1 MRFPKLTAAA
11 LCTLG
16 LAGGLVR
23 ATAQDFRIQQVRLL
37 PDGRL
42 ELEVPVISGAYQR
55 LLQGSSVTTV
65 TTPIEL
71 SFNGRVTTRQPLAE
85 GPRFFRIERVSL
97 AEPLDSDADGLP
109 DPWELERAASLDG
122 LNAADAA
129 ADPDGDGRS
138 FLQEYQSQN
147 AVAVAVAET
156 SPVTGDSG
164 VSVSRETV
172 FRLSGAL
179 AADAVVNVSKL
190 YAEFAGRRLLSRVE
204 LSSDR
209 RTLSLYYLEN
219 LPAGARVRVTLV
231 GDGLKGAN
239 GLDLDANG
247 DGLPGGVGTLHFDT
261 FSAVPVSQTAV
272 VGHVFASEP
281 EPGPQPG
288 TFLNRPLVGV
298 TVTVDGAEE
307 TLRATTDAQGFFRLS
322 PAPAGRFFVH
332 VDGRTAVGSQWPAGD
347 YYPFVGKAWEAVA
360 GVETNLAGGSG
371 EIFLPFIR
379 QGTLQDVSPT
389 QDTAVKLPAEV
400 VAENPDLAEVQ
411 LVVPANSLFDNNG
424 ARGGRVGMAPVPP
437 DRLPE
442 PLPAGL
448 NLPLV
453 ITVQTDGPQNF
464 DRPAPVR
471 FPNLPDPV
479 TGRLLGPGAKS
490 ALWSFDH
497 DKGKWELVG
506 PMTVTADGKY
516 VETDP
521 GVGIRQPGWHGSTPG
536 TPPDGDPQPEP
547 CGLSQSEQTDCGLSL
562 ITGIFDCATS
572 FIPVVGTAE
581 CLAVNGLFGGVAT
594 ARDCVTGSGSDCA
607 ASAIGNAAGIAAS
620 CAVRSIPG
628 FGSAVACGNAA
639 LNIGL
644 KCIPPC
650 ALGLSGSGVNGIAR
664 AAISPVPPAVARWQA
679 VQGYLEATV
688 ALIEVTT
695 GQSRWTDCVPPGS
708 GDGREAA
715 DQATAV
721 LQQLLGAATRTSPG
735 GSSVTPAEQTAIL
748 ALPRP
753 VLLTE
758 SVILAS
764 IAYLNQTGLE
774 YAAGRFTHAAAGR
787 TDFMDRDQFVAV
799 LDRLENALRAMQSQG
814 ISQFGLGAEMERFAN
829 YLRGGYARADAPLE
843 SRRIFFHLRDET
855 TGLVTRGRLEPSGN
869 LPLVA
874 IRPDSIFRLSL
885 YDPGL
890 GLFGRI
896 SFLSAESGR
905 PTRVPT
911 ALMLPTGAEDADA
924 DADGLSDQVEDVI
937 GTHPNQKDSDQDGI
951 ADGAEVRQGT
961 DPTDGLAV
969 RTGVIASGDTPG
981 EAVDVAAANGFAAV
995 ADSAAGVALFDVQNG
1010 FSPTLIAQLDTA
1022 GNAQAVALAGQRVAV
1037 ADGSG
1042 GLVIVDVSERANPTV
1057 ERVVPLG
1064 GVTRCVATAGATAY
1078 VGMDDGWIAVVDL
1091 LDGSV
1096 MERFRLPSLADVQ
1109 DVLVFGNDLYALIPG
1124 RLYVLP
1130 LDEGALR
1137 VAGSAESPGSLGA
1150 GRRRMRLSAGP
1161 GVIYATHTSGYNV
1174 FDVSNRVSPVRVV
1187 TNETAQRGWKQ
1198 IVPNGSGLG
1207 VATVSPNSTDDGPH
1221 DVSLYNLGADGRG
1234 TTFITTLETPGLA
1247 TAVALYGGLAYV
1259 ADGQAGLQ
1267 VINYLPYD
1275 AAGVPPTISLAADFP
1290 LDPPQA
1296 EEGKLVRV
1304 AANVS
1309 DDAQVAR
1316 VEFYVDGRLL
1326 GTDGNFPFEE
1336 RFITPV
1342 RAADRTTFTLRAKAV
1357 DTGGNETWSTAYTVQ
1372 LVDDATAPRILGSNL
1387 APGAVVESLAEIVLR
1402 VSEPLDT
1409 SLPPGALVRVIS
1421 AGPDLAFGTPDDAPV
1436 GFVWGATPEIP
1447 TRIAFTFAAALPNGR
1462 YQFDFVGVTDLAGN
1476 PLAAEFHREF
1486 YVAPGGSDGDADD
1499 DSLTNAEEGTAGTNP
1514 FVADTDNDGWNDE
1527 LEVHDG
1533 KDPKDSSSKPA
1544 FVWLGAPTPEVFLA
1558 VAAEGQTV
1566 GPILAQPA
1574 VETNLAP
1581 PDDNEAPGPWIT
1593 QPPAEIALEPAAET
1607 VASGPWLGRP
1617 AVDIALEPTA
1627 ETGTPG
1633 PWLGQPAVEINA
1645 PLPEDPAGAGPW
1657 VATPDVW
1664 LTLPAA
1670 GESAP
1675 ASPWWAQPP
1684 VLLRTSL

>member
-1 MRFPKLTAAA
+1 M
-11 LCTLG
+11 
-16 LAGGLVR
+16 
-23 ATAQDFRIQQVRLL
+23 
-37 PDGRL
+37 
-42 ELEVPVISGAYQR
+42 ISGAYQR
-55 LLQGSSVTTV
+55 LLQGGSATTV
-65 TTPIEL
+65 TTPVEL
-71 SFNGRVTTRQPLAE
+71 SFGGRLVTRQPLTD

-97 AEPLDSDADGLP
+97 GEPLDSDADGLP
-109 DPWELERAASLDG
+109 DPWELERAPALDG
-122 LNAADAA
+122 LNSADAA

-147 AVAVAVAET
+147 AVAVAIAET
-156 SPVTGDSG
+156 SPVSGDSG

-179 AADAVVNVSKL
+179 AADAVVNVSQL

-247 DGLPGGVGTLHFDT
+247 DGLPGGVGTIHFDT

-272 VGHVFASEP
+272 IGHVFASEP

-288 TFLNRPLVGV
+288 TFINRPLVGV

-307 TLRATTDAQGFFRLS
+307 TLRTTTDAQGFFRLN

-379 QGTLQDVSPT
+379 QGTLQEVSPT
-389 QDTAVKLPAEV
+389 QDTAVKLPDEV

-479 TGRLLGPGAKS
+479 TGRLLAPGEKS

-536 TPPDGDPQPEP
+536 TPPEGGPPPEP
-547 CGLSQSEQTDCGLSL
+547 CGLNQSQQTDCGLSL

-607 ASAIGNAAGIAAS
+607 TSALGNAAGIAAS

-644 KCIPPC
+644 KCVPPC
-650 ALGLSGSGVNGIAR
+650 AVGLSGSGVNGIVR

-679 VQGYLEATV
+679 VQSYLEATV

-715 DQATAV
+715 DQAMVV
-721 LQQLLGAATRTSPG
+721 LQQLLAAAARTSPG
-735 GSSVTPAEQTAIL
+735 GSTITPAEQETIM

-753 VLLTE
+753 ALLTE
-758 SVILAS
+758 AVVLTS

-787 TDFMDRDQFVAV
+787 SDFMDRDQFVAV
-799 LDRLENALRAMQSQG
+799 LDQLEAALQAMQAQG

-829 YLRGGYARADAPLE
+829 HLRGGYSRSDATLE
-843 SRRIFFHLRDET
+843 SRRIFFRLLDET

-885 YDPGL
+885 YDPSL
-890 GLFGRI
+890 GLFGRV
-896 SFLSAESGR
+896 SFLSAASGQR
-905 PTRVPT
+905 TRVPT
-911 ALMLPTGAEDADA
+911 ALMLPTDAQDPDADT
-924 DADGLSDQVEDVI
+924 DGLPDHVEEVI
-937 GTHPNQKDSDQDGI
+937 GTHPNQKDSDRDGI

-981 EAVDVAAANGFAAV
+981 DAVDVAAANGFAAV
-995 ADSAAGVALFDVQNG
+995 ADSAAGVALFDVQGG
-1010 FSPTLIAQLDTA
+1010 FNPTLIAQLDTA
-1022 GNAQAVALAGQRVAV
+1022 GSAQAVALAGPRVAV

-1042 GLVIVDVSERANPTV
+1042 GLVIVNISERANPV
-1057 ERVVPLG
+1057 MERVVPLG
-1064 GVTRCVATAGATAY
+1064 GVARSVSAAGATAY
-1078 VGMDDGWIAVVDL
+1078 VGTDGGWIAVVDL

-1096 MERFRLPSLADVQ
+1096 VERFRLPNFGDVQ
-1109 DVLVFGNDLYALIPG
+1109 DVLVFGDDLYALIPG
-1124 RLYVLP
+1124 RLFVLP

-1174 FDVSNRVSPVRVV
+1174 FDVADRALPRRVV
-1187 TNETAQRGWKQ
+1187 TNDTAQRGWKQ

-1221 DVSLYNLGADGRG
+1221 HVSLYNLGADGLG
-1234 TTFITTLETPGLA
+1234 TAFITTLETPGLA

-1290 LDPPQA
+1290 LDPAQA

-1342 RAADRTTFTLRAKAV
+1342 RSAEKTAFTLRAKAV
-1357 DTGGNETWSTAYTVQ
+1357 DTGGNEAWSTAYEVQ
-1372 LVDDATAPRILGSNL
+1372 LVDDATAPRVLGSNL
-1387 APGAVVESLAEIVLR
+1387 APGAVVESLPEIVLR

-1409 SLPPGALVRVIS
+1409 SLPPGAVVRVVS
-1421 AGPDLAFGTPDDAPV
+1421 AGPDLAFGTADDAPV

-1447 TRIAFTFAAALPNGR
+1447 TRVSIAFAATLPNGR
-1462 YQFDFVGVTDLAGN
+1462 YQFDFAGVTDLAGN
-1476 PLAAEFHREF
+1476 PLATEFHREF
-1486 YVAPGGSDGDADD
+1486 YVAPGGGEGDADD
-1499 DSLTNAEEGTAGTNP
+1499 DGLTNAEEGEAGTNP

-1533 KDPKDSSSKPA
+1533 KNPKDPESKPA
-1544 FVWLGAPTPEVFLA
+1544 SVWWGAPALEVLLTPVAEVLS
-1558 VAAEGQTV
+1558 V

-1574 VETNLAP
+1574 VETTLAP
-1581 PDDNEAPGPWIT
+1581 PAENEVPGPWISR
-1593 QPPAEIALEPAAET
+1593 PPVEVALEGATET
-1607 VASGPWLGRP
+1607 EA
-1617 AVDIALEPTA
+1617 
-1627 ETGTPG
+1627 PG
-1633 PWLGQPAVEINA
+1633 PWLGQPAVEIDVA
-1645 PLPEDPAGAGPW
+1645 LPEDPAGTGPW

-1664 LTLPAA
+1664 LALPAA
-1670 GESAP
+1670 GESVP
-1675 ASPWWAQPP
+1675 PSPWWAQPP
-1684 VLLRTSL
+1684 AVLRISP